1 MKVFNLKCEHG
12 HPFEGWF
19 KSHVAYED
27 QRSRGLLT
35 CPFCDS
41 RCVEKTLSAPRLN
54 LSGAQA
60 SAEAPVTAT
69 EKPESAADT
78 QTPVSAAIDP
88 KSSPT
93 LAQALKVVRQLLEHS
108 EDVGERFAQEARSMH
123 RQEAPLRPIHGS
135 TSLDTAREL
144 ADEGLPI
151 VPIPFAGLLKN
162 SLH

>member
-1 MKVFNLKCEHG
+1 MKVFNLKCEHD

-19 KSHVAYED
+19 KSHLAFED

-41 RCVEKTLSAPRLN
+41 RSVEETLSAPRLN

-60 SAEAPVTAT
+60 EAAAGVAPAPEPTAT
-69 EKPESAADT
+69 AEFPA
-78 QTPVSAAIDP
+78 PVSAAIDP

-108 EDVGERFAQEARSMH
+108 EDVGDRFAQEARSMH

-135 TSLDTAREL
+135 TSLETAREL

>member
-19 KSHVAYED
+19 KSHLAFED

-41 RCVEKTLSAPRLN
+41 RSVEKTPSAPRLN
-54 LSGAQA
+54 LSGAQSEAA
-60 SAEAPVTAT
+60 SGVAQASESTAEFPV
-69 EKPESAADT
+69 
-78 QTPVSAAIDP
+78 PVSAAIDP

-108 EDVGERFAQEARSMH
+108 EDVGDRFAQEARSMH
-123 RQEAPLRPIHGS
+123 RQEAPVRPIHGS
-135 TSLDTAREL
+135 TSLETAREL

>member
-19 KSHVAYED
+19 KSHLAFED

-41 RCVEKTLSAPRLN
+41 RSVEKTLSAPRLN

-60 SAEAPVTAT
+60 EAAARVAQAPEPTAT
-69 EKPESAADT
+69 AEFPA
-78 QTPVSAAIDP
+78 PVSAAIDP

-108 EDVGERFAQEARSMH
+108 EDVGDRFAQEARSMH

-135 TSLDTAREL
+135 TSLETAREL